1 MTKRDIVL
9 AIAKQS
15 VSGTHKVKQ
24 QQIMWVVQ
32 ATLDQ
37 IRGAVANRQTVELR
51 NFGVFQ
57 VVKREARVGRNPK
70 NPGVDVPIP
79 ARYTVKF
86 KPGKEMKNDM
96 ARLAAGAS

>member
-9 AIAKQS
+9 AIAKQKEIEAYG
-15 VSGTHKVKQ
+15 VTQ
-24 QQIMWVVQ
+24 QQIMAVVQ

-37 IRGAVANRQTVELR
+37 IRAAMSRQKSVELR

-70 NPGVDVPIP
+70 KPGVDVPIP
-79 ARYTVKF
+79 ARFTVKF
-86 KPGKEMKNDM
+86 NPGKEMKSDM
-96 ARLAAGAS
+96 GRLIVSR